1 MERISTMASMTLMPG
16 FLLVSI
22 GLAAVLVYLP
32 FLAVGYGRFAVGY
45 DKAAPRAMLA
55 KLPAYAQRAT
65 WAHENAFESMI
76 LFAPAALMAYVT
88 QQQSTLALGAAVAYL
103 GARSLYPLFYIFNI
117 PVLRSLMFGVA
128 NIGTFILYFLSCRSA
143 LM

>member
-1 MERISTMASMTLMPG
+1 MASIVAMPG

-22 GLAAVLVYLP
+22 ALAAGLVYLP
-32 FLAVGYGRFAVGY
+32 FFAVGYGRFSVGY
-45 DKAAPRAMLA
+45 DKSAPRAMLD
-55 KLPAYAQRAT
+55 KLPPFAQRAT

-88 QQQSTLALGAAVAYL
+88 GQQTSLALGAAGAYL
-103 GARSLYPLFYIFNI
+103 GARALYPVFYIADI
-117 PVLRSLMFGVA
+117 PVLRSLMFAIA
-128 NIGTFILYFLSCRSA
+128 NLGTFTLYVLSCRSA